1 MTDKELIDELKQ
13 QINLMKQ
20 EYQDLKDK
28 YDVLVR
34 INGDLV
40 KKKYENKNN

>member
-34 INGDLV
+34 INGELI
-40 KKKYENKNN
+40 KKYGK